1 MNEKQ
6 IEEQIKAVN
15 ATMSLEGMPLN
26 DFDMELLRRVAK
38 GEISNDEAISLAEKE
53 YGF

>member
-1 MNEKQ
+1 MDEKL

-15 ATMSLEGMPLN
+15 ATMSLEGMPLT
-26 DFDMELLRRVAK
+26 DFDLELLRKVAK
-38 GEISNDEAISLAEKE
+38 GELTTEEAISLAEKE

>member
-1 MNEKQ
+1 MDEKL

-15 ATMSLEGMPLN
+15 ATMSLEGMPLT
-26 DFDMELLRRVAK
+26 DFDIELLRKVAK
-38 GEISNDEAISLAEKE
+38 GEITTEEAISLAGKE

>member
-1 MNEKQ
+1 MDDRQ

-15 ATMSLEGMPLN
+15 ATMSLEGMPLT
-26 DFDMELLRRVAK
+26 DFDMDLLRKVAK
-38 GEISNDEAISLAEKE
+38 GEITTEEAVVLAEKE